1 MPYRTE
7 ATIEEVMKLLEQGS
21 TMFFKWFSDNQM
33 KANISKCHLL
43 VNTKDEVVTY
53 LGDSELKIVSI
64 KDYLE

>member
-21 TMFFKWFSDNQM
+21 TMFFKWFCDNQM

-43 VNTKDEVVTY
+43 VNKKDEVVIY
-53 LGDSELKIVSI
+53 LGESELKIVI
-64 KDYLE
+64 MKNYLE

>member
-1 MPYRTE
+1 MPYRTKG
-7 ATIEEVMKLLEQGS
+7 TIEEVMKLLEQGS

-43 VNTKDEVVTY
+43 VNTKDEVVIY

-64 KDYLE
+64 KNYLE

>member
-43 VNTKDEVVTY
+43 ENKKVEVFIY
-53 LGDSELKIVSI
+53 LGESELKIVII
-64 KDYLE
+64 KNYLE

>member
-7 ATIEEVMKLLEQGS
+7 GTIEEVMKLLEQGS

-64 KDYLE
+64 KNYLE

>member
-7 ATIEEVMKLLEQGS
+7 TTIEEVMKLLEQGS

-43 VNTKDEVVTY
+43 ENKKVEVFIY
-53 LGDSELKIVSI
+53 LGESELKIVII
-64 KDYLE
+64 KNYLE

>member
-7 ATIEEVMKLLEQGS
+7 GTIEEVMKLLEQGS

-43 VNTKDEVVTY
+43 ENKKVEVFIY
-53 LGDSELKIVSI
+53 LGESELKIVII
-64 KDYLE
+64 KNYLE

>member
-7 ATIEEVMKLLEQGS
+7 GTIEEVMKLLEQGS
-21 TMFFKWFSDNQM
+21 TMFFKWLSDNQM

-43 VNTKDEVVTY
+43 VNTKDEVVIY

-64 KDYLE
+64 KNYLE

>member
-43 VNTKDEVVTY
+43 VNKKVEVFIY
-53 LGDSELKIVSI
+53 LGESELKIVII
-64 KDYLE
+64 KNYLE

>member
-7 ATIEEVMKLLEQGS
+7 GTIEEVMKLLEQGS

>member
-7 ATIEEVMKLLEQGS
+7 GTIEEVMKLLEQGS

-43 VNTKDEVVTY
+43 VNAKDEVVTY

-64 KDYLE
+64 KNYLE

>member
-64 KDYLE
+64 KNYLE